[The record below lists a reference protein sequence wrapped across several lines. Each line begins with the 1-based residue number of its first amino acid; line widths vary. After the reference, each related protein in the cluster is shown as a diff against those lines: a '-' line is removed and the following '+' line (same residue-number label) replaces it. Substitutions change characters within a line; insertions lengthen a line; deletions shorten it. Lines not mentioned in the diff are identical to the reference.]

1 MRGLILA
8 FSALALVAVASAGTT
23 APAEA
28 KAAAK
33 KHYRPLVVQKRSFL
47 DLGKAVPLGYGA
59 NYANDSSFAGRP
71 AFGHSF
77 SSDRFGGGNLPTRF
91 FAPGRPQPV
100 AQFYTPVF

>member
-8 FSALALVAVASAGTT
+8 CSALALFAVAGVG

-28 KAAAK
+28 KPGP
-33 KHYRPLVVQKRSFL
+33 RPLIVKKRRFL
-47 DLGKAVPLGYGA
+47 DLGKAVPLGYGN
-59 NYANDSSFAGRP
+59 NYAADSSYAGRP

-100 AQFYTPVF
+100 ATFFTPAF

>member
-8 FSALALVAVASAGTT
+8 CSALALFAVAGLGASAT
-23 APAEA
+23 AEA
-28 KAAAK
+28 KQGP
-33 KHYRPLVVQKRSFL
+33 RPLIVKKRSFL
-47 DLGKAVPLGYGA
+47 DLGKAVPLGYGN
-59 NYANDSSFAGRP
+59 NYVTDSSYAGRP

-100 AQFYTPVF
+100 ATFFTPAF

>member
-8 FSALALVAVASAGTT
+8 CSALALFAVAGVG

-28 KAAAK
+28 KQGP
-33 KHYRPLVVQKRSFL
+33 RPLIVKKRSFL
-47 DLGKAVPLGYGA
+47 DLGTAVPLGYGS
-59 NYANDSSFAGRP
+59 NYATDSSYAGRP

-100 AQFYTPVF
+100 ATFFTPAF